1 MPLVRFEMPDA
12 LLAAVKHAAARLGIS
27 AEGVHFITL
36 AAEEKIAALTTV
48 EYLHER
54 AARGS
59 IEKLHSILD
68 RVPHVPPDPG
78 DEP

>member
-12 LLAAVKHAAARLGIS
+12 LLAAVKHVAARLGIS
-27 AEGVHFITL
+27 AEEFIAL